1 MQRRNPFKI
10 ILEITQIVVMC
21 IVAERISVIVGKADF
36 IANGKAIGLDDYAGW
51 AKLVCHA
58 GTGVVLGGTVIGS
71 EVSELLLEIAL
82 AVRLKLKAADI
93 AMTIHAHPTLSE
105 VLMDAALDAV
115 SKLEK

>member
-1 MQRRNPFKI
+1 M
-10 ILEITQIVVMC
+10 
-21 IVAERISVIVGKADF
+21 
-36 IANGKAIGLDDYAGW
+36 
-51 AKLVCHA
+51 
-58 GTGVVLGGTVIGS
+58 TGVQTCALPIFDAVIGS
-71 EVSELLLEIAL
+71 AASELLPEIAL

>member
-1 MQRRNPFKI
+1 M
-10 ILEITQIVVMC
+10 TQPE
-21 IVAERISVIVGKADF
+21 AEKRGIPVIVGKADF

-71 EVSELLLEIAL
+71 AASELLPEIAL